1 MEKVLS
7 SLVDKYPRVSDMVGV
22 AKRRMPHFAAEYLF
36 AGTGYDE
43 ALENNRKAFNEV
55 FLVPQY
61 LKGTVNPNLKTK
73 LFGYEYDAPFG
84 MAPVGM
90 TSLMWPGAEIALSK
104 MSVKNNIPF
113 SLSTVSCTSVEEVGK
128 HLDGNGWFQLYPPAD
143 KAIRNDLLKRAKDS
157 SFKNLIITAD
167 IPASSRRERLRMAG
181 VSVPPK
187 NNLRTFFQAAIC
199 PSWSIG
205 TLINGIPAFGTMDQY
220 SDGSW
225 HGNAKSKAGFAGS
238 QMQRYLDWDY
248 LKEVRDI
255 WKGPIIL
262 KGLMDIEDAI
272 KTTKFVD
279 AIYLSNHGGRQLDI
293 APSTLQILPEI
304 RKKVGSKFPIIIDSG
319 FYSGQDICK
328 GLMLGADFV
337 MTGRPFII
345 GLAALGAKG
354 ANHVHDILKDELSN
368 IMEQVCAENVKEL
381 KNQKV
386 VLGNNFKLNNLN

>member
-143 KAIRNDLLKRAKDS
+143 KVIRNDLLKRAKDS
-157 SFKNLIITAD
+157 GFKNLIITAD

>member
-1 MEKVLS
+1 MS
-7 SLVDKYPRVSDMVGV
+7 NLVDKYPRVSDMIDI

-43 ALENNRKAFNEV
+43 ALENNRKVFNQI
-55 FLVPQY
+55 FLVPKY
-61 LKGTVNPNLKTK
+61 LKGTVTPVLKTK

-104 MSVKNNIPF
+104 MSVKNNVPF
-113 SLSTVSCTSVEEVGK
+113 ALSTVACASVEEVGK
-128 HLDGNGWFQLYPPAD
+128 HLNGQGWFQLYPPED
-143 KAIRNDLLKRAKDS
+143 KAIRNDLLKRAKNAG
-157 SFKNLIITAD
+157 FKTLVVTAD

-199 PSWSIG
+199 PSWSLG

-220 SDGSW
+220 SNGDW

-255 WKGPIIL
+255 WKGPIVL
-262 KGLMDIEDAI
+262 KGLMHEDDAI
-272 KTTKFVD
+272 KTTKIVD
-279 AIYLSNHGGRQLDI
+279 AIYLSNHGGRKIDI
-293 APSTLQILPEI
+293 APSPLQILPDI
-304 RKKVGSKFPIIIDSG
+304 RKKIGPNFPIIIDSG
-319 FYSGQDICK
+319 FYSGQDISK

-345 GLAALGAKG
+345 GLAALGSKG

-368 IMEQVCAENVKEL
+368 IMEQICAKDIKEL

-386 VLGNNFKLNNLN
+386 LLGKDFQLTNFN

>member
-1 MEKVLS
+1 MEKALS

-36 AGTGYDE
+36 AVTGYDE

-157 SFKNLIITAD
+157 GFKTLIITAD

-368 IMEQVCAENVKEL
+368 IMEQVCAENIKEL

>member
-1 MEKVLS
+1 MS
-7 SLVDKYPRVSDMVGV
+7 NLVDKYPRVSDMIDI

-43 ALENNRKAFNEV
+43 ALENNRKAFNQI
-55 FLVPQY
+55 FLVPKY
-61 LKGTVNPNLKTK
+61 LKGTVTPVLKTK

-104 MSVKNNIPF
+104 MSVKNNVPF
-113 SLSTVSCTSVEEVGK
+113 ALSTVACASVEEVGK
-128 HLDGNGWFQLYPPAD
+128 HLNGQGWFQLYPPED
-143 KAIRNDLLKRAKDS
+143 KAIRNDLLKRAKNAG
-157 SFKNLIITAD
+157 FKTLVVTAD

-199 PSWSIG
+199 PSWSLG

-220 SDGSW
+220 SNGDW

-255 WKGPIIL
+255 WKGPIVL
-262 KGLMDIEDAI
+262 KGLMHEDDAI
-272 KTTKFVD
+272 KTTKIVD
-279 AIYLSNHGGRQLDI
+279 AIYLSNHGGRQIDI
-293 APSTLQILPEI
+293 APSPLQILPDI
-304 RKKVGSKFPIIIDSG
+304 RKKIGPNFPIIIDSG
-319 FYSGQDICK
+319 FYSGQDISK

-345 GLAALGAKG
+345 GLAALGSKG

-368 IMEQVCAENVKEL
+368 IMEQICAKDIKEL

-386 VLGNNFKLNNLN
+386 LLGKDFQLTNFN

>member
-1 MEKVLS
+1 MS
-7 SLVDKYPRVSDMVGV
+7 NLVDKYPRVSDMIDI

-43 ALENNRKAFNEV
+43 ALENNRKVFNQI
-55 FLVPQY
+55 FLVPKY
-61 LKGTVNPNLKTK
+61 LKGTVTPALKTK

-104 MSVKNNIPF
+104 MSVKNNVPF
-113 SLSTVSCTSVEEVGK
+113 ALSTVACASVEEVGK
-128 HLDGNGWFQLYPPAD
+128 HLNGQGWFQLYPPED
-143 KAIRNDLLKRAKDS
+143 KAIRNDLLKRAKNAG
-157 SFKNLIITAD
+157 FKTLVVTAD

-199 PSWSIG
+199 PSWSLG

-220 SDGSW
+220 SNGDW

-255 WKGPIIL
+255 WKGPIVL
-262 KGLMDIEDAI
+262 KGLMHEDDAI
-272 KTTKFVD
+272 KTTKIVD
-279 AIYLSNHGGRQLDI
+279 AIYLSNHGGRQIDI
-293 APSTLQILPEI
+293 APSPLQILPDI
-304 RKKVGSKFPIIIDSG
+304 RKKIGPNFPIIIDSG
-319 FYSGQDICK
+319 FYSGQDISK

-345 GLAALGAKG
+345 GLAALGSKG

-368 IMEQVCAENVKEL
+368 IMEQICAKDIKEL

-386 VLGNNFKLNNLN
+386 LLGKDFQLTNFN

>member
-1 MEKVLS
+1 MS
-7 SLVDKYPRVSDMVGV
+7 NLVDKYPRVSDMIND

-43 ALENNRKAFNEV
+43 ALENNRKVFNQI
-55 FLVPQY
+55 FLVPKY
-61 LKGTVNPNLKTK
+61 LKGTVVPNLKTK
-73 LFGYEYDAPFG
+73 LFDHEFGAPFG

-90 TSLMWPGAEIALSK
+90 TSLMWPGAEVALSK
-104 MSVKNNIPF
+104 MSVKNNVPF
-113 SLSTVSCTSVEEVGK
+113 ALSTVACASIEEIGK
-128 HLDGNGWFQLYPPAD
+128 HLDGQGWFQLYPPAD
-143 KAIRNDLLKRAKDS
+143 KAIRNDLLNRAKNAG
-157 SFKNLIITAD
+157 FKTLVVTAD

-199 PSWSIG
+199 PSWSLG
-205 TLINGIPAFGTMDQY
+205 TLKNGIPAFGTMDQY
-220 SDGSW
+220 SNGDW

-238 QMQRYLDWDY
+238 QMQRFLDWDY

-262 KGLMDIEDAI
+262 KGLMHEDDVMKSI
-272 KTTKFVD
+272 KIVD
-279 AIYLSNHGGRQLDI
+279 AIYLSNHGGRQIDI
-293 APSTLQILPEI
+293 APSPLQMLPEI
-304 RKKVGSKFPIIIDSG
+304 RKKIGPKFPIIIDSG
-319 FYSGQDICK
+319 FYSGQDISK

-345 GLAALGAKG
+345 GLAALGHKG

-368 IMEQVCAENVKEL
+368 IMEQICAKNIKEL

-386 VLGNNFKLNNLN
+386 NIGNDFKLSNFN

>member
-1 MEKVLS
+1 MS
-7 SLVDKYPRVSDMVGV
+7 NLVDKYPRVSDMIDI

-43 ALENNRKAFNEV
+43 ALENNRKVFNQI
-55 FLVPQY
+55 FLVPKY
-61 LKGTVNPNLKTK
+61 LKGTVTPVLKTK

-104 MSVKNNIPF
+104 MSVKNNVPF
-113 SLSTVSCTSVEEVGK
+113 ALSTVACASVEEVGK
-128 HLDGNGWFQLYPPAD
+128 HLNGQGWFQLYPPED
-143 KAIRNDLLKRAKDS
+143 KAIRNDLLKRAKNAG
-157 SFKNLIITAD
+157 FKTLVVTAD

-199 PSWSIG
+199 PSWSLG

-220 SDGSW
+220 SNGDW

-255 WKGPIIL
+255 WKGPIVL
-262 KGLMDIEDAI
+262 KGLMHEDDAI
-272 KTTKFVD
+272 KTTKIVD
-279 AIYLSNHGGRQLDI
+279 AIYLSNHGGRQIDI
-293 APSTLQILPEI
+293 APSPLQILPDI
-304 RKKVGSKFPIIIDSG
+304 RKKIGPNFPIIIDSG
-319 FYSGQDICK
+319 FYSGQDISK

-345 GLAALGAKG
+345 GLAALGSKG

-368 IMEQVCAENVKEL
+368 IMEQICAKDIKEL

-386 VLGNNFKLNNLN
+386 VLGKDFQLTNFN

>member
-1 MEKVLS
+1 MS
-7 SLVDKYPRVSDMVGV
+7 NLVDKYPRVSDMIND

-43 ALENNRKAFNEV
+43 ALENNRKVFNQI
-55 FLVPQY
+55 FLVPKY
-61 LKGTVNPNLKTK
+61 LKGTVVPNLKTK
-73 LFGYEYDAPFG
+73 LFDHEFAAPFG

-90 TSLMWPGAEIALSK
+90 TSLMWPGAEVALSK
-104 MSVKNNIPF
+104 MSVKNNVPF
-113 SLSTVSCTSVEEVGK
+113 ALSTVACASIEEIGK
-128 HLDGNGWFQLYPPAD
+128 HLDGQGWFQLYPPAD
-143 KAIRNDLLKRAKDS
+143 KAIRNDLLNRAKNAG
-157 SFKNLIITAD
+157 FKTLVVTAD

-199 PSWSIG
+199 PSWSLG
-205 TLINGIPAFGTMDQY
+205 TLKNGIPAFGTMDQY
-220 SDGSW
+220 SNGDW

-238 QMQRYLDWDY
+238 QMQRFLDWDY

-262 KGLMDIEDAI
+262 KGLMHEDDVMKSI
-272 KTTKFVD
+272 KIVD
-279 AIYLSNHGGRQLDI
+279 AIYLSNHGGRQIDI
-293 APSTLQILPEI
+293 APSPLQMLPEI
-304 RKKVGSKFPIIIDSG
+304 RKKIGPKFPIIIDSG
-319 FYSGQDICK
+319 FYSGQDISK

-345 GLAALGAKG
+345 GLAALGHKG

-368 IMEQVCAENVKEL
+368 IMEQICAKNIKEL

-386 VLGNNFKLNNLN
+386 NIGNDFKLSNFN

>member
-1 MEKVLS
+1 MEKALS

-157 SFKNLIITAD
+157 GFKNLIITAD

-368 IMEQVCAENVKEL
+368 IMEQVCAENLKEL

>member
-1 MEKVLS
+1 MS
-7 SLVDKYPRVSDMVGV
+7 NLVDKYPRVSDMIND

-43 ALENNRKAFNEV
+43 ALENNRKVFNQI
-55 FLVPQY
+55 FLVPKY
-61 LKGTVNPNLKTK
+61 LKGTVVPNLKTK
-73 LFGYEYDAPFG
+73 LFDHEFSAPFG

-90 TSLMWPGAEIALSK
+90 TSLMWPGAEVALSK
-104 MSVKNNIPF
+104 MSVKNNVPF
-113 SLSTVSCTSVEEVGK
+113 ALSTVACASIEEIGK
-128 HLDGNGWFQLYPPAD
+128 HLDGQGWFQLYPPAD
-143 KAIRNDLLKRAKDS
+143 KAIRNDLLNRAKNAG
-157 SFKNLIITAD
+157 FKTLVVTAD

-199 PSWSIG
+199 PSWSLG
-205 TLINGIPAFGTMDQY
+205 TLKNGIPAFGTMDQY
-220 SDGSW
+220 SNGDW

-238 QMQRYLDWDY
+238 QMQRFLDWDY

-262 KGLMDIEDAI
+262 KGLMHEDDVMKSI
-272 KTTKFVD
+272 KIVD
-279 AIYLSNHGGRQLDI
+279 AIYLSNHGGRQIDI
-293 APSTLQILPEI
+293 APSPLQMLPEI
-304 RKKVGSKFPIIIDSG
+304 RKKIGPKFPIIIDSG
-319 FYSGQDICK
+319 FYSGQDISK

-345 GLAALGAKG
+345 GLAALGHKG

-368 IMEQVCAENVKEL
+368 IMEQICAKNIKEL

-386 VLGNNFKLNNLN
+386 NIGNDFKLSNFN

>member
-1 MEKVLS
+1 MS
-7 SLVDKYPRVSDMVGV
+7 NLVDKYPRVSDMIND

-43 ALENNRKAFNEV
+43 ALENNRKVFNQI
-55 FLVPQY
+55 FLVPKY
-61 LKGTVNPNLKTK
+61 LKGTVVPNLKTK
-73 LFGYEYDAPFG
+73 LFDYEFGAPFG

-90 TSLMWPGAEIALSK
+90 TSLMWPGAEVALSK
-104 MSVKNNIPF
+104 MSVKNNVPF
-113 SLSTVSCTSVEEVGK
+113 ELSTVACASIEEIGK
-128 HLDGNGWFQLYPPAD
+128 HLDGQGWFQLYPPAD
-143 KAIRNDLLKRAKDS
+143 KAIRNDLLNRAKNAG
-157 SFKNLIITAD
+157 FKTLVVTAD

-199 PSWSIG
+199 PSWSLG
-205 TLINGIPAFGTMDQY
+205 TLKNGIPAFGTMDQY
-220 SDGSW
+220 SNGDW

-238 QMQRYLDWDY
+238 QMQRFLDWDY

-262 KGLMDIEDAI
+262 KGLMHEDDVMKSI
-272 KTTKFVD
+272 KIVD
-279 AIYLSNHGGRQLDI
+279 AIYLSNHGGRQIDI
-293 APSTLQILPEI
+293 APSPLQMLPEI
-304 RKKVGSKFPIIIDSG
+304 RKKIGPKFPIIIDSG
-319 FYSGQDICK
+319 FYSGQDISK

-345 GLAALGAKG
+345 GLAALGHKG

-368 IMEQVCAENVKEL
+368 IMEQICAKNIKEL

-386 VLGNNFKLNNLN
+386 NIGNDFKLSNFN

>member
-73 LFGYEYDAPFG
+73 LLGYEYDAPFG

-143 KAIRNDLLKRAKDS
+143 KAIRNDLLKRAKNS
-157 SFKNLIITAD
+157 GFKTLIITAD

-368 IMEQVCAENVKEL
+368 IMEQVCAENLKEL

>member
-1 MEKVLS
+1 MS
-7 SLVDKYPRVSDMVGV
+7 GLVDKYPRVSDMISL
-22 AKRRMPHFAAEYLF
+22 AKRRIPHFAAEYLF

-43 ALENNRKAFNEV
+43 ALTNNRKVFNQI
-55 FLVPQY
+55 FLVPKY
-61 LKGTVNPNLKTK
+61 LKGTVIPDLKTK
-73 LFGYEYDAPFG
+73 LLGYEYDAPFG

-90 TSLMWPGAEIALSK
+90 TSLMWPGAEVALSK
-104 MSVKNNIPF
+104 MSVKNNVPF
-113 SLSTVSCTSVEEVGK
+113 ALSTVACASIEEIGK
-128 HLDGNGWFQLYPPAD
+128 HLNGEGWFQLYPPAD
-143 KAIRNDLLKRAKDS
+143 KAIRDDLLKRAKNAG
-157 SFKNLIITAD
+157 FKTLVVTAD

-205 TLINGIPAFGTMDQY
+205 TLINGIPSFPTMDQY
-220 SDGSW
+220 SNGDW

-238 QMQRYLDWDY
+238 QMQRFLDWDY

-255 WKGPIIL
+255 WKGPIVL
-262 KGLMDIEDAI
+262 KGLMHEDDAI
-272 KTTKFVD
+272 KTTEIVD
-279 AIYLSNHGGRQLDI
+279 AIYLSNHGGRQIDI
-293 APSTLQILPEI
+293 APSPLQMLPDI
-304 RKKVGSKFPIIIDSG
+304 RKKVGPDFPIIIDSG
-319 FYSGQDICK
+319 FYSGQDISK

-368 IMEQVCAENVKEL
+368 IMEQICAKNIKEL

-386 VLGNNFKLNNLN
+386 MLGKDFHIHDLK

>member
-1 MEKVLS
+1 MS
-7 SLVDKYPRVSDMVGV
+7 NLVDKYPRVSDMVNV

-43 ALENNRKAFNEV
+43 ALENNRKVFNQI

-61 LKGTVNPNLKTK
+61 LKGTVTPNLKTK
-73 LFGYEYDAPFG
+73 LFDHEYDAPFG

-104 MSVKNNIPF
+104 MSVKNNIPY
-113 SLSTVSCTSVEEVGK
+113 SLSTVACASVEDVGK
-128 HLDGNGWFQLYPPAD
+128 HLNGMGWFQLYPPAD
-143 KAIRNDLLKRAKDS
+143 KAIRNDLLKRAKNAG
-157 SFKNLIITAD
+157 FKTLIVTAD

-248 LKEVRDI
+248 LKEVRDL
-255 WKGPIIL
+255 WSGPIIL
-262 KGLMDIEDAI
+262 KGLMDINDAVQASKI
-272 KTTKFVD
+272 ID
-279 AIYLSNHGGRQLDI
+279 AIYISNHGGRQIDI
-293 APSTLQILPEI
+293 APSPLQVLPEI
-304 RKKVGSKFPIIIDSG
+304 RKKLGSKFPIIIDSG
-319 FYSGQDICK
+319 FYSGQDISK
-328 GLMLGADFV
+328 GLMLGADFI

-345 GLAALGAKG
+345 GLAALGDKG
-354 ANHVHDILKDELSN
+354 ADHVHDILKDELSN
-368 IMEQVCAENVKEL
+368 VMEQICSKDIKEL
-381 KNQKV
+381 KSQKV
-386 VLGNNFKLNNLN
+386 VLGNDFYLRNPNQ